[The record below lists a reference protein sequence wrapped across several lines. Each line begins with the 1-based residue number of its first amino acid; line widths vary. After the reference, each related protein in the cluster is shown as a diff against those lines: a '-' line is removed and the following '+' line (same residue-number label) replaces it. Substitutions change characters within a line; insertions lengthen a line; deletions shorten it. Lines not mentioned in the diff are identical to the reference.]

1 MRAALLLSIVA
12 LGWGTIPLVAAE
24 ADLPAVALTFARVWI
39 AAAGLALLLVATRP
53 AGPRLL
59 SVAPR
64 RAILT
69 GVVLAAHW
77 TAMFAAYERAP
88 DSAVIFLIF
97 LAPVGVAVIERP
109 SARLVVALAVGV
121 AGMALVAGPT
131 FDRASATTTVGLL
144 LAILSGALFVV
155 LLLLAKPLAEAYGG
169 MRLTI
174 LEMVVAGVALFP
186 AAATTSWDGI
196 GRAWPWLLLLGLVHT
211 AIGTAVYLRTLALV
225 PATEVGILGYL
236 EPVGVVLFA
245 WLLVG
250 ESPTVATIIGGAIV
264 VAAGALAATAPP
276 TTTERSEVPTRV
288 PR

>member
-24 ADLPAVALTFARVWI
+24 AGLPAVALTFSRVWI
-39 AAAGLALLLVATRP
+39 AAAGLALLIVVTKP

-59 SVAPR
+59 SISPG

-77 TAMFAAYERAP
+77 TAMFAAYDRAP

-109 SARLVVALAVGV
+109 SKRLVAALAIGV
-121 AGMALVAGPT
+121 IGLALVAGPAV
-131 FDRASATTTVGLL
+131 DRAGGTTSVGLM
-144 LAILSGALFVV
+144 LAVVSGSLFVV

-169 MRLTI
+169 MRLTV
-174 LEMVVAGVALFP
+174 LEMVVAGIALLP
-186 AAATTSWDGI
+186 AAATTSWDGL
-196 GRAWPWLLLLGLVHT
+196 GEAWPWLLLLGLVHT
-211 AIGTAVYLRTLALV
+211 AVGTAVYLRTLALV

-250 ESPTVATIIGGAIV
+250 DSPSVATIIGGAIV
-264 VAAGALAATAPP
+264 VAAGALAATATP
-276 TTTERSEVPTRV
+276 TTTSRSEVPSSV